1 MKKTFRV
8 YQVDAFTKEKFT
20 GNPAGVVPDAE
31 GLSEAQMQ
39 SLARELNNSETAFL
53 FPGKEGE
60 CDVHVR
66 FFTVTREVPLCGHA
80 TVASHYVRALEQGL
94 DRATVVQKCGAGT
107 FSVDVERAGEG
118 WRVTMSQGTA
128 QIGGELSFEHRERM
142 LRALGLTEA
151 DLRPDCPVAPATTG
165 AGKVMV
171 GIRSVD
177 KLHALHPN
185 MEALKELSADI
196 GINGY
201 HVFTLHPGEEP
212 LVHGRMFAPANG
224 NNEDP
229 VTGTSNGPLGA
240 YLVHFGLI
248 PAEGDEVRFVAAQ
261 GEAMGRPG
269 SMEVRVALQDG
280 RPDEVRIVGDAVVA
294 FQAELELECEA
305 L

>member
-20 GNPAGVVPDAE
+20 GNPAGVVPDAQ

-60 CDVHVR
+60 YDVHIR
-66 FFTVTREVPLCGHA
+66 FFTVTREMPLCGHA

-107 FSVDVERAGEG
+107 FAVDVERSGEG
-118 WRVTMSQGTA
+118 WQVTMSQGEA
-128 QIGGELSFEHRERM
+128 RIGAELAPEHRARM
-142 LRALGLTEA
+142 LAALGLTEE
-151 DLRPDCPVAPATTG
+151 DLRPDCPVVPATTG
-165 AGKVMV
+165 AAKVMV
-171 GIRSVD
+171 GIREVE
-177 KLHALHPN
+177 KLHALRPN

-201 HVFTLHPGEEP
+201 HVFTLHPGEEL

-240 YLVHFGLI
+240 YLVHFGLV

-269 SMEVRVALQDG
+269 SMEVRVALKNGQPG
-280 RPDEVRIVGDAVVA
+280 EVRIVGDAVVA
-294 FQAELELECEA
+294 FRAEIELECEV
-305 L
+305 